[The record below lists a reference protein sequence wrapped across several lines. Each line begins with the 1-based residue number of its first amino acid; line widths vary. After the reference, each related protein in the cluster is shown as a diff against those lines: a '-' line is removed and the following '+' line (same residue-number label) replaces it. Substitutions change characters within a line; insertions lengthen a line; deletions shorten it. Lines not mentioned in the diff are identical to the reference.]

1 MRLHPEDTRRHKG
14 VCPSCG
20 KAITVGVLH
29 RVTELSDRDSPKI
42 SKDFYSL
49 IPLSEILS
57 ETLCCGAATKKA
69 NSAYED
75 LLAALG
81 PELAILME
89 IPLKDIEDAG
99 GMLLATAIERMR
111 QGKVIREAGY
121 DGEYGVI
128 RLFHEGDIAQISGQK
143 TLFTIPNDE
152 IADKKSPTT
161 TKGLKKDIY
170 ADPIG
175 RGKASFSDPILPIL
189 NPEQKDAVMHLG
201 SHLLIVAGP
210 GTGKT
215 MTLTHHIVHIIRSNI
230 AEPGQVLALT
240 FTNKAAGEMRER
252 IDSLLPENQSVAVHV
267 STFHGFCL
275 ELLRNEAEIM
285 GLSPSFNICSE
296 QDSSIIAHQVI
307 LDYGKGKRLAGQLLR
322 QLPRIKRSS
331 VIDEDTDRQHQDL
344 FPIFQK
350 YQERLSD
357 LGMLDLDDL
366 EVETLR
372 MFKEH
377 PEVCSKYARRFP
389 YIFVDEYQDTNPI
402 QSAILKEIVK
412 QGITEICA
420 IGDPDQA
427 IYGFRGADVGNFHN
441 FSKDFPG
448 AKKISLLKNYRST
461 EVILKGS
468 STLMDKER
476 PLEGISGKGE
486 PIHIGT
492 CLTHSEEAEMVV
504 EQIEKLMGGITLF
517 SLDSSR
523 VSSHEDGEDL
533 GFGDIAVLYR
543 LNSQGDGFEE
553 AFLRAGLPYVRSGE
567 KALINQYPVNII
579 WRLFQ
584 TLSYPDNDY
593 YLKAYM
599 DLLGENGLAGD
610 KILRGCALEGSL
622 EEIIDHALSLHE
634 FDLSSKESADAVRRL
649 KAIAENIDGDIGSL
663 LDKLSIDRGIDHTAL
678 SGDRIAL
685 MSLHAAKGLEWPVVF
700 ITGCEDRL
708 IPCSLFGDHDEAE
721 EKRLFY
727 VGMTRA
733 RRRLILSHAKRRKIN
748 GRILDMK
755 PSPFLALIPDYLCAP
770 LERAPWKRKG
780 KKHKQLE
787 LF

>member
-1 MRLHPEDTRRHKG
+1 
-14 VCPSCG
+14 
-20 KAITVGVLH
+20 
-29 RVTELSDRDSPKI
+29 
-42 SKDFYSL
+42 
-49 IPLSEILS
+49 
-57 ETLCCGAATKKA
+57 
-69 NSAYED
+69 
-75 LLAALG
+75 
-81 PELAILME
+81 
-89 IPLKDIEDAG
+89 
-99 GMLLATAIERMR
+99 
-111 QGKVIREAGY
+111 
-121 DGEYGVI
+121 
-128 RLFHEGDIAQISGQK
+128 
-143 TLFTIPNDE
+143 
-152 IADKKSPTT
+152 
-161 TKGLKKDIY
+161 
-170 ADPIG
+170 
-175 RGKASFSDPILPIL
+175 
-189 NPEQKDAVMHLG
+189 MHSG

-215 MTLTHHIVHIIRSNI
+215 MTLTHRVVHIIRSNA
-230 AEPGQVLALT
+230 AESEQILALT

-252 IDSLLPENQSVAVHV
+252 IDSLLPENQSGTVYVT
-267 STFHGFCL
+267 TFHGFCL
-275 ELLRNEAEIM
+275 ECLRNEAEIM
-285 GLSPSFNICSE
+285 KLPPAFNICSE
-296 QDSSIIAHQVI
+296 QDSSIIAHRV
-307 LDYGKGKRLAGQLLR
+307 LSDAGKGKRLAAQLLKLLP
-322 QLPRIKRSS
+322 QLKRVS
-331 VIDEDTDRQHQDL
+331 VIDDDTDKKYQAL
-344 FPIFQK
+344 FPFFQK
-350 YQERLSD
+350 YQERLGE

-377 PEVCSKYARRFP
+377 PDVCRKYARRFP
-389 YIFVDEYQDTNPI
+389 YIFVDEYQDTNPS

-412 QGITEICA
+412 EGITVISA

-441 FSKDFPG
+441 FARDFPG

-468 STLMDKER
+468 SILMGKEK
-476 PLEGISGKGE
+476 PLEGIPGKGE
-486 PIHIGT
+486 SIRIGT

-517 SLDSSR
+517 SLDSER

-533 GFGDIAVLYR
+533 GFGDMAVLYR

-553 AFLRAGLPYVRSGE
+553 AFSRAGLPYVRSGE
-567 KALINQYPVNII
+567 KALINQYPINII
-579 WRLFQ
+579 WRFFQ
-584 TLSYPDNDY
+584 ILRYPDNDY

-599 DLLGENGLAGD
+599 DLLGENGLVGD
-610 KILRGCALEGSL
+610 KISRDCTIEGSL
-622 EEIIDHALSLHE
+622 EEIIDHVLSSHE

-649 KAIAENIDGDIGSL
+649 KAIAENINGDIRSF
-663 LDKLSIDRGIDHTAL
+663 LDKLSLDRGIDHTAL
-678 SGDRIAL
+678 SGDRVAL

-700 ITGCEDRL
+700 ITGCEDML

-755 PSPFLALIPDYLCAP
+755 PSPFLSLIPSHLCIP
-770 LERAPWKRKG
+770 LERAAWKRKG
-780 KKHKQLE
+780 KRYKQLE